1 MKLKFDHM
9 IHYVDQLKGFKYPGE
24 LLKIHSGGKHHQYGT
39 FNRLTYINGNYIEL
53 LDVENVEKL
62 KKEAKTE
69 KGRVAF
75 ATKIVQD
82 NFKQGFKTMAFRTE
96 DIERVKQSLN
106 ERHID
111 TIGPIN
117 MDRENK
123 KGEKIRWKLL
133 YIADPDY
140 MVRPPFFIEWNKNN
154 VDYMQDLDSFFQK
167 QFKIDKIII
176 DSSKRSKTLTK
187 WQTWFNMDI
196 IEENENYTDLKL
208 EGDTI
213 VYRIQDAAQSGY
225 NTIIFKD
232 NETTTPYSIII
243 KGAKYRFE
251 PNEGT
256 N

>member
-53 LDVENVEKL
+53 LDVEDVEKL

-69 KGRVAF
+69 EGRVAF

-82 NFKQGFKTMAFRTE
+82 DFKQGFKTMAFRTE

-111 TIGPIN
+111 TIGPIH
-117 MDRENK
+117 MDREDK

-140 MVRPPFFIEWNKNN
+140 MVRPPFFIEWNKNK
-154 VDYMQDLDSFFQK
+154 VDHMQ
-167 QFKIDKIII
+167 
-176 DSSKRSKTLTK
+176 RSKTLTK
-187 WQTWFNMDI
+187 WQSWFNMDI

-225 NTIIFKD
+225 NTIVFKD

-243 KGAKYRFE
+243 KGAKYHFE

>member
-39 FNRLTYINGNYIEL
+39 FNR

-133 YIADPDY
+133 YIADLDY
-140 MVRPPFFIEWNKNN
+140 MVRPPFFIEWNKNK
-154 VDYMQDLDSFFQK
+154 VDHMQNLDSFFQK

-187 WQTWFNMDI
+187 WQSWFNMDI

-213 VYRIQDAAQSGY
+213 VYQIQDAAQSGY
-225 NTIIFKD
+225 NTIVFKD
-232 NETTTPYSIII
+232 NETMTPYSIII

>member
-39 FNRLTYINGNYIEL
+39 FNRLAYINGNYIEL
-53 LDVENVEKL
+53 LDVEDVEKL
-62 KKEAKTE
+62 KKEVKTE
-69 KGRVAF
+69 EGRVAF

-82 NFKQGFKTMAFRTE
+82 DFKQGFKTMAFRTE

-140 MVRPPFFIEWNKNN
+140 MVRPPFLLSGIKIKSIICKIWIHFFRNN
-154 VDYMQDLDSFFQK
+154 
-167 QFKIDKIII
+167 
-176 DSSKRSKTLTK
+176 
-187 WQTWFNMDI
+187 
-196 IEENENYTDLKL
+196 LKL
-208 EGDTI
+208 
-213 VYRIQDAAQSGY
+213 
-225 NTIIFKD
+225 
-232 NETTTPYSIII
+232 I
-243 KGAKYRFE
+243 KLL
-251 PNEGT
+251 
-256 N
+256 